1 MKNLILMLFAGAL
14 IIGTGC
20 NSGGGLMGGND
31 PNTVLEK
38 FLNAMG
44 KKDIDEVK
52 KYVTKDSESFVNLMK
67 MGMDMAGDAKDDK
80 EIFKEEDVVI
90 EKALI
95 DGDRATINVKDK
107 KSGEGS
113 KFILKK
119 ENGDWKVA
127 FDKASFMEMSGEK
140 MNENS
145 MQDMQDLS
153 EEGMQEA
160 AEAMKNFSAEDM
172 EKATKAMDSLKQM
185 YEELNKDGKL
195 DDAMKEATKMME
207 KMQQKEQ

>member
-1 MKNLILMLFAGAL
+1 MKKLILMLFAGAL

-20 NSGGGLMGGND
+20 NSGGGLLGSND
-31 PNTVLEK
+31 PNTVLDK
-38 FLNAMG
+38 FLKALSE
-44 KKDIDEVK
+44 KDMEEMK
-52 KYVTKDSESFVNLMK
+52 KYVTKDSESFVNMMK
-67 MGMDMAGDAKDDK
+67 MGMDMAGEAKDDK
-80 EIFKEEDVVI
+80 EIFKQDAVVI
-90 EKALI
+90 GKAVI

-107 KSGEGS
+107 ESGEGS
-113 KFILKK
+113 NFILKK
-119 ENGDWKVA
+119 EEGNWKVA

-145 MQDMQDLS
+145 MQDMQNLS
-153 EEGMQEA
+153 EESMQEA
-160 AEAMKNFSAEDM
+160 ADAMKNFSAEDM

-207 KMQQKEQ
+207 KMQKKEQ